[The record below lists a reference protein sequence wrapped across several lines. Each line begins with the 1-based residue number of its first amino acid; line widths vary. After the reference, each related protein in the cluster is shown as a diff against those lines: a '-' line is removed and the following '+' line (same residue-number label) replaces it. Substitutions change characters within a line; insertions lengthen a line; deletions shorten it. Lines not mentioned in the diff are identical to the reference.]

1 MQIKAEEISKILRD
15 QIGNF
20 TAGVDIAEVGTV
32 VSVGDGIARIHG
44 VERAMAGE
52 MLEFPHGLFG
62 IALNLE
68 EESVG
73 TVLLG
78 HSTEIK
84 EGDTVKRTGR
94 IISVPVGDEMVG
106 RVVNALG
113 QAIDGKGPIASKQF
127 MPIERLAPGV
137 VDRHPVKE
145 PLQTGLKAIDGMVPI
160 GRGQR
165 ELIIGDRQTGKT
177 AVAVDAIINQR
188 GQNVI
193 CIYNAIG
200 QKQSTVAQ
208 VVRTLEEAGAM
219 EYTIVVAAGA
229 SDPAPLLYI
238 SPYSA
243 CTIGEFFR
251 DSGRHAL
258 CIYDDL
264 SKHAQAYREISLLL
278 RRPPGREAYPG
289 DVFYLHSRLLER
301 AAKLK
306 KELGG
311 GSLTALPIIETQAGD
326 LSAYIPTN
334 VISITDGQIF
344 LEADLFNQGIRPAIN
359 VGNSVS
365 RVGGSAQIKAMR
377 QVAGSLRLDLAQYRE
392 LAAFAQFGSDLDPAT
407 QKQLNRGKRLVEIL
421 KQPQY
426 QPLPVERQ
434 VAIIFAA
441 TNGYLDAV
449 PVERVRQYEDELFR
463 FLETRQGGILSAIAE
478 KKILDDDLKANMKT
492 MLEEFGK
499 TFTAKVAAA

>member
-1 MQIKAEEISKILRD
+1 
-15 QIGNF
+15 
-20 TAGVDIAEVGTV
+20 
-32 VSVGDGIARIHG
+32 
-44 VERAMAGE
+44 
-52 MLEFPHGLFG
+52 
-62 IALNLE
+62 
-68 EESVG
+68 
-73 TVLLG
+73 
-78 HSTEIK
+78 
-84 EGDTVKRTGR
+84 
-94 IISVPVGDEMVG
+94 
-106 RVVNALG
+106 
-113 QAIDGKGPIASKQF
+113 
-127 MPIERLAPGV
+127 
-137 VDRHPVKE
+137 
-145 PLQTGLKAIDGMVPI
+145 LKAIDGMVPI

-177 AVAVDAIINQR
+177 AVAVDAIINQK
-188 GQNVI
+188 GLGVI

-200 QKQSTVAQ
+200 QKQSTIAQ
-208 VVRTLEEAGAM
+208 VVKTLDEAGAM
-219 EYTIVVAAGA
+219 EYTVVVAAA
-229 SDPAPLLYI
+229 AADPAPLLYI

-243 CTIGEFFR
+243 CTIGEYFR
-251 DSGRHAL
+251 DTGRHAL
-258 CIYDDL
+258 CVYDDL

-365 RVGGSAQIKAMR
+365 RVGGSAQIRAMR

-407 QKQLNRGKRLVEIL
+407 QKQLNRGKRLTEIL

-426 QPLPVERQ
+426 QPLAVEKQ
-434 VAIIFAA
+434 VVIIFAA
-441 TNGYLDAV
+441 TNGFLD
-449 PVERVRQYEDELFR
+449 PVAIDRVRAYEEGLYR
-463 FLETRQGGILSAIAE
+463 FLEARYPTVLSAIAE
-478 KKILDDDLKANMKT
+478 KKILDDEVKQALTGA
-492 MLEEFGK
+492 LEDYGREIAAGS
-499 TFTAKVAAA
+499 AAA

>member
-1 MQIKAEEISKILRD
+1 MDIRADEISKIIRD
-15 QIGNF
+15 QIGSF
-20 TAGVDIAEVGTV
+20 AATVDVAEVGTV
-32 VSVGDGIARIHG
+32 ISIGDGISRVHG
-44 VERAMAGE
+44 VEGAMAGE
-52 MLEFPHGLFG
+52 MLEFPHGVFG

-73 TVLLG
+73 AVLLG
-78 HSTEIK
+78 EFKEIK
-84 EGDTVKRTGR
+84 EGDIVKRTGR
-94 IISVPVGDEMVG
+94 IISVPVGDELLG

-113 QAIDGKGPIASKQF
+113 QPIDGKGPIATKQF
-127 MPIERLAPGV
+127 SPIERLAPGV
-137 VDRHPVKE
+137 VDRQSVKE

-177 AVAVDAIINQR
+177 AVALDAILNQKDT
-188 GQNVI
+188 GVI

-208 VVRTLEEAGAM
+208 VVRTLEEADAM
-219 EYTIVVAAGA
+219 RYTIVVAATA
-229 SDPAPLLYI
+229 ADPAPLLYI
-238 SPYSA
+238 APYSA
-243 CTIGEFFR
+243 CTFGEFFR

-258 CIYDDL
+258 VVYDDL

-301 AAKLK
+301 AAKLN
-306 KELGG
+306 KELGA

-344 LEADLFNQGIRPAIN
+344 LESDLFHQGVRPAIN

-365 RVGGSAQIKAMR
+365 RVGGSAQVKAMR

-392 LAAFAQFGSDLDPAT
+392 LAAFAQFGSDLDKAT
-407 QKQLNRGKRLVEIL
+407 LNQLNRGRRLVEVL

-426 QPLPVERQ
+426 QPVAVEKQ
-434 VAIIFAA
+434 VIIIYAA
-441 TNGYLDAV
+441 TNGFLDPV
-449 PVERVRQYEDELFR
+449 PVESVRAYETALYQ
-463 FLETRQGGILSAIAE
+463 FLDTRRGQRLVSLSE
-478 KKILDDDLKANMKT
+478 KKQIDDQVRAGLT
-492 MLEEFGK
+492 Q
-499 TFTAKVAAA
+499 

>member
-1 MQIKAEEISKILRD
+1 
-15 QIGNF
+15 
-20 TAGVDIAEVGTV
+20 
-32 VSVGDGIARIHG
+32 
-44 VERAMAGE
+44 
-52 MLEFPHGLFG
+52 
-62 IALNLE
+62 
-68 EESVG
+68 
-73 TVLLG
+73 VLLG
-78 HSTEIK
+78 HSTDVK

-94 IISVPVGDEMVG
+94 IISVPVGDEMIG
-106 RVVNALG
+106 RVVNSLG
-113 QAIDGKGPIASKQF
+113 QPIDGKGPIAAKQS

-137 VDRHPVKE
+137 VDRSPVKE

-177 AVAVDAIINQR
+177 AVAVDAIINQK
-188 GQNVI
+188 GLGVI

-200 QKQSTVAQ
+200 QKQSTIAQ
-208 VVRTLEEAGAM
+208 VVKTLEEAGAM

-243 CTIGEFFR
+243 CTIGEYFR
-251 DSGRHAL
+251 DTGRHAL
-258 CIYDDL
+258 CVYDDL
-264 SKHAQAYREISLLL
+264 SKHAQSYREISLLL

-311 GSLTALPIIETQAGD
+311 GSLTSLPIIETQAGD

-392 LAAFAQFGSDLDPAT
+392 LAAFAQFGSDLDAGT
-407 QKQLNRGKRLVEIL
+407 QKQLNRGKRLTEIL

-426 QPLPVERQ
+426 QPLAVEKQ

-441 TNGYLDAV
+441 TNGFLDAV
-449 PVERVRQYEDELFR
+449 PVERLRPYEDGLYR
-463 FLETRQGGILSAIAE
+463 FLDTRHPGTLSAIAE
-478 KKILDDDLKANMKT
+478 KKVLDDDVKKQLAGA
-492 MLEEFGK
+492 LEEFGRE
-499 TFTAKVAAA
+499 FAAAGAAA

>member
-1 MQIKAEEISKILRD
+1 MTIKADEISKIIRE
-15 QIGNF
+15 QIGSF
-20 TAGVDIAEVGTV
+20 AVKVDVAEVGTV
-32 VSVGDGIARIHG
+32 VSLGDGIARVHG
-44 VERAMAGE
+44 CQRAMAGE
-52 MLEFPHGLFG
+52 MLEFPKGVFG

-68 EESVG
+68 EDSVG
-73 TVLLG
+73 AVLLG
-78 HSTEIK
+78 EFREIS
-84 EGDTVKRTGR
+84 EGDPVKRTGR
-94 IISVPVGDEMVG
+94 IISVPVGDQMLG

-113 QAIDGKGPIASKQF
+113 QPIDGKGPILTKEYL
-127 MPIERLAPGV
+127 PIERLAPGV
-137 VDRHPVKE
+137 VDRQPVKE

-188 GQNVI
+188 GKGVV
-193 CIYNAIG
+193 CIYNAVG

-208 VVRTLEEAGAM
+208 VVRTLEEYDAM
-219 EYTIVVAAGA
+219 SYTIVVSASA
-229 SDPAPLLYI
+229 SDPAPMLYI

-243 CTIGEFFR
+243 CAIGEFFR

-258 CIYDDL
+258 VVYDDL
-264 SKHAQAYREISLLL
+264 SKHAQSYREISLLL

-289 DVFYLHSRLLER
+289 DVFYLHSRLLVR
-301 AAKLK
+301 AAKMNNDQ
-306 KELGG
+306 GG

-344 LEADLFNQGIRPAIN
+344 LEADLFNQGFRPAIN

-377 QVAGSLRLDLAQYRE
+377 QVAGTLRLDLAQYRE
-392 LAAFAQFGSDLDPAT
+392 LAAFAQFGSDLDKST
-407 QKQLNRGKRLVEIL
+407 QAQLNRGRRLVEIL

-426 QPLPVERQ
+426 QPVAVEKQ
-434 VAIIFAA
+434 VAIVFAA

-449 PVERVRQYEDELFR
+449 PVEKLRAYEEGLYR
-463 FLETRQGGILSAIAE
+463 YLESAHPHV
-478 KKILDDDLKANMKT
+478 LT
-492 MLEEFGK
+492 S
-499 TFTAKVAAA
+499 

>member
-1 MQIKAEEISKILRD
+1 MQIKAEEISKIIRD
-15 QIGNF
+15 QIGNY
-20 TAGVDIAEVGTV
+20 AVDVDVAEVGTV

-52 MLEFPHGLFG
+52 MLEFPNGLFG

-73 TVLLG
+73 AVLLG
-78 HSTEIK
+78 RSTAIK
-84 EGDTVKRTGR
+84 EGDVVKRTGR
-94 IISVPVGDEMVG
+94 IISVPVGDEMLG
-106 RVVNALG
+106 RVVNSLG
-113 QAIDGKGPIASKQF
+113 QPIDGKGPIPTKQS

-137 VDRHPVKE
+137 VDRQPVKE
-145 PLQTGLKAIDGMVPI
+145 PMQTGLKAIDGMVPI

-177 AVAVDAIINQR
+177 AVAVDAIINQK
-188 GQNVI
+188 GLGVI

-200 QKQSTVAQ
+200 QKQSTIAQ
-208 VVRTLEEAGAM
+208 VVRILEEAGAM

-229 SDPAPLLYI
+229 SDPAPMLYI

-243 CTIGEFFR
+243 CTIGEYFR
-251 DSGRHAL
+251 DTGRHCL
-258 CIYDDL
+258 VVYDDL

-301 AAKLK
+301 AAKLNN
-306 KELGG
+306 ELGG

-344 LEADLFNQGIRPAIN
+344 LEADLFNQGFRPAIN

-377 QVAGSLRLDLAQYRE
+377 SVAGTLRLDLAQYRE

-407 QKQLNRGKRLVEIL
+407 QKQLNRGRRLTEIL

-426 QPLPVERQ
+426 RPLPVEKQ
-434 VAIIFAA
+434 VAIVFAA
-441 TNGYLDAV
+441 TNGYLDPVA
-449 PVERVRQYEDELFR
+449 VERLRMYEDELFR
-463 FLETRQGGILSAIAE
+463 FLESQRPAVLTSIST
-478 KKILDDDLKANMKT
+478 KKVLDDETKGALKAA
-492 MLEEFGK
+492 LEEFGK
-499 TFTAKVAAA
+499 QFATMV